1 MRSNLFACVSIL
13 LLLSSSV
20 YGQMTAGGSRVTD
33 STGNVWTVVD
43 GKVEENGLPAGYTAN
58 VVALVYSNDRLYQKN
73 SAGTWRYWNGKCTAG
88 DPHNFTCWTRAA
100 APVATGSSPV
110 STSTVT
116 TPITTTSTTTAASG
130 SSNGG
135 CMESNNGNGH
145 NLCEGVNLSG
155 MEWGGNQPGQSSTLA
170 VPANNATPQ
179 SAEIGLQYAPT
190 EQEYS
195 YYAGK
200 GMTLIRLP
208 FLWEYLQPWGTSNNT
223 SFYKPYDTE
232 LISVIQ
238 KANAAGLTVLI
249 DCHNYGRYY
258 NQDISTNPTLQAVFA
273 NLWQQIATDTKGMN
287 VYYDLMNEPHDL
299 ADNNGWVT
307 ALNGA
312 ITAIRGTGA
321 TNPIFVEGLE
331 YASAGAWQ
339 NNTAPYYNAI
349 KDSANN
355 LVFEAHQYF
364 DSAYSGDAND
374 CGNGS
379 SAANIQN
386 AIQPWMSWLQ
396 QKKAKGFL
404 GEFNVSTSSQCQAS
418 FTGLLTSLQQHSS
431 DVVGWSWWAG
441 GVGWGGNTSY
451 GGKDWLDLDPNFN
464 TTPPTDS
471 LPMKLMSTFLP
482 AAGATASTNGTAT
495 GTPSVTPTAT
505 GTTTDSGTPSITPT
519 VTGTTTD
526 SGTPS
531 VTPTVTGTTTDSG
544 TPGVTPTA
552 TSGAGITGTGPLS
565 VSGTSL
571 VTKAGS
577 RFIFKGVNL
586 EYFRDPG
593 GSSISTAE
601 VPIASQ
607 MIARMKSIGIN
618 AVRLD
623 YTPAFVDQGH
633 MTDYL
638 AMMKLLASNG
648 MYVMPC
654 DHSYTGKPLTNY
666 TTTSFPDFKTI
677 IDYANQEGITDYLI
691 MNPYNEPYNNDDEQD
706 WITANEATLK
716 YLRTTLGFKG
726 VVVLDTAGYA
736 TSDNTS
742 TFQTTISYDASL
754 QGGKSNIVFSN
765 HWYPTYTYQPT
776 LTLAKQ
782 YPLVIGE
789 IGQTLTGSSSG
800 ANPAFVTQVSQGL
813 RSTGIPN
820 GHNGAFPWIWWWTD
834 GNQMTDDGLTLNTYG
849 QLIATDFYSKT
860 SGQ

>member
-1 MRSNLFACVSIL
+1 MKSILLVCVSIL
-13 LLLSSSV
+13 VVCVSTLALLSSNV
-20 YGQMTAGGSRVTD
+20 YGQTTAGGSSVTD
-33 STGNVWTVVD
+33 STGNVWTVVN
-43 GKVEENGLPAGYTAN
+43 GKVEENGQLAGYSAN
-58 VVALVYSNDRLYQKN
+58 VVALVYSNGQVYQED
-73 SAGTWRYWNGKCTAG
+73 SAGSWWYWNGNCAAG
-88 DPHNFTCWTRAA
+88 DPTNLTCWTAAA
-100 APVATGSSPV
+100 APAAATAGSSP
-110 STSTVT
+110 TF
-116 TPITTTSTTTAASG
+116 TSTTIASTAPATIG
-130 SSNGG
+130 SSDGG
-135 CMESNNGNGH
+135 CMGSNNGNGH
-145 NLCEGVNLSG
+145 TLCEGVNLSG

-170 VPANNATPQ
+170 VPTSNATPH
-179 SAEIGLQYAPT
+179 SAAIGLQYAPT
-190 EQEYS
+190 AQEDS

-200 GMTLIRLP
+200 GMNFIRLP
-208 FLWEYLQPWGTSNNT
+208 FLWEYLQPWGASNNM
-223 SFYKPYDTE
+223 SFYKPYYNA
-232 LISVIQ
+232 LISGIQ

-258 NQDISTNPTLQAVFA
+258 NQDISNNPALQAVFA
-273 NLWQQIATDTKGMN
+273 NMWQQIAADTKGMN

-339 NNTAPYYNAI
+339 SSTVPYYSAI
-349 KDSANN
+349 KDSGNN

-386 AIQPWMSWLQ
+386 AIQPWISWLQ
-396 QKKAKGFL
+396 QNKARGFL
-404 GEFNVSTSSQCQAS
+404 GEFNVSTTSQCQAS
-418 FTGLLTSLQQHSS
+418 FTGLLTYLQQNSS
-431 DVVGWSWWAG
+431 VVVGWSWWAG
-441 GVGWGGNTSY
+441 GVGWGGNTSN
-451 GGKDWLDLDPNFN
+451 GGGDWLDLDPNFN
-464 TTPPTDS
+464 TNPPTDS

-482 AAGATASTNGTAT
+482 ASGAAASTSGTTATATTTTATATTTTATATTTTATATTTTATATTTTATATTTTAT
-495 GTPSVTPTAT
+495 GH
-505 GTTTDSGTPSITPT
+505 
-519 VTGTTTD
+519 
-526 SGTPS
+526 
-531 VTPTVTGTTTDSG
+531 
-544 TPGVTPTA
+544 
-552 TSGAGITGTGPLS
+552 LS

-571 VTKAGS
+571 VTSTGS
-577 RFIFKGVNL
+577 RFIIKGVNL
-586 EYFRDPG
+586 EYFRDQG

-623 YTPAFVDQGH
+623 YTPAFVDQGTY

-648 MYVMPC
+648 IYVMPC
-654 DHSYTGKPLTNY
+654 DHSYTGKPIANY
-666 TTTSFPDFKTI
+666 TSTSFPDFKTI
-677 IDYANQEGITDYLI
+677 IDYATQEGITDYLI

-706 WITANEATLK
+706 WITANEATLQ
-716 YLRTTLGFKG
+716 YFRTTLGFKG

-742 TFQTTISYDASL
+742 TFQTILSYDASL
-754 QGGKSNIVFSN
+754 LGGKSNIVFSN
-765 HWYPTYTYQPT
+765 HWYPNYNYQPT

-789 IGQTLTGSSSG
+789 IGQTLTGSTSG
-800 ANPAFVTQVSQGL
+800 ANPAFVTQVFQGL
-813 RSTGIPN
+813 ISTGIPN

-834 GNQMTDDGLTLNTYG
+834 GNQMTDNGLTLNTYG
-849 QLIATDFYSKT
+849 QLLVTDFYSKA
-860 SGQ
+860 SG

>member
-1 MRSNLFACVSIL
+1 MKSKLLACIGIL
-13 LLLSSSV
+13 ALLSSSV
-20 YGQMTAGGSRVTD
+20 YGQTTAGGSSVTD
-33 STGNVWTVVD
+33 STGNVWTVVH
-43 GKVEENGLPAGYTAN
+43 GKVEENGQLAGYSAN
-58 VVALVYSNDRLYQKN
+58 VIALVYSNGHVYQED
-73 SAGTWRYWNGKCTAG
+73 SAGGWWYWNGNCAAG
-88 DPHNFTCWTRAA
+88 DPHNFTCWTAAA
-100 APVATGSSPV
+100 APAGATAVSSPA
-110 STSTVT
+110 ST
-116 TPITTTSTTTAASG
+116 PTTTAIATAATSG
-130 SSNGG
+130 SSDGG
-135 CMESNNGNGH
+135 CMGSNNGNGH

-155 MEWGGNQPGQSSTLA
+155 MEWGGNQPGQSSTLV

-179 SAEIGLQYAPT
+179 SAKVGLQYAPT
-190 EQEYS
+190 SQEES
-195 YYAGK
+195 YYVGK
-200 GMTLIRLP
+200 GMNIIRLP
-208 FLWEYLQPWGTSNNT
+208 FLWEYLQPWGTSNNM
-223 SFYKPYDTE
+223 SFYKPYDTA

-258 NQDISTNPTLQAVFA
+258 NQDISNNPTLQAVFA
-273 NLWQQIATDTKGMN
+273 NLWQQIAADTKSMN

-299 ADNNGWVT
+299 ADNNGWVA

-339 NNTAPYYNAI
+339 SSTAPYYSAI
-349 KDSANN
+349 KDSGNN

-396 QKKAKGFL
+396 QNKARGFL
-404 GEFNVSTSSQCQAS
+404 GEFNVSTTSQCQAS
-418 FTGLLTSLQQHSS
+418 FTGLLTYLQQNSS
-431 DVVGWSWWAG
+431 VVMGWSWWAA

-451 GGKDWLDLDPNFN
+451 GGRDWLDLDPNFN
-464 TTPPTDS
+464 TNPPTDS

-482 AAGATASTNGTAT
+482 ASGAAASTSGTT
-495 GTPSVTPTAT
+495 T
-505 GTTTDSGTPSITPT
+505 GTTTGPGTASATPTVSSGVTITPT
-519 VTGTTTD
+519 V
-526 SGTPS
+526 S
-531 VTPTVTGTTTDSG
+531 
-544 TPGVTPTA
+544 
-552 TSGAGITGTGPLS
+552 SGAATTGAGLLS
-565 VSGTSL
+565 ISGTSL
-571 VTKAGS
+571 VTSTGS
-577 RFIFKGVNL
+577 RFIIKGVNL
-586 EYFRDPG
+586 EYFRDQG

-623 YTPAFVDQGH
+623 YTPAFVDQGTH
-633 MTDYL
+633 MADYL

-654 DHSYTGKPLTNY
+654 DHSYTGKPIANY
-666 TTTSFPDFKTI
+666 TSTSFPDFKKI
-677 IDYANQEGITDYLI
+677 IDYATQEGITDYLV

-706 WITANEATLK
+706 WITANEATLQ
-716 YLRTTLGFKG
+716 YFRTTLGFKG

-742 TFQTTISYDASL
+742 TFQTLMSYDASL
-754 QGGKSNIVFSN
+754 RGGKSNIVFSN
-765 HWYPTYTYQPT
+765 HWYPDYTYQPT
-776 LTLAKQ
+776 LTLAKH

-789 IGQTLTGSSSG
+789 IGQTLTGSPGG
-800 ANPAFVTQVSQGL
+800 ANPAFVTQVFQGL
-813 RSTGIPN
+813 MSTGIPN

-849 QLIATDFYSKT
+849 QLLVTDFYSKA
-860 SGQ
+860 SGR